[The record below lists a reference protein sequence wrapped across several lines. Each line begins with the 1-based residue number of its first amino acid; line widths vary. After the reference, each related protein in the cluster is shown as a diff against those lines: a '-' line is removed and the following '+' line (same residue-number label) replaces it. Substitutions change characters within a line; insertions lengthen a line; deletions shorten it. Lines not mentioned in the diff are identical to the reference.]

1 MPTSGSPGRVIRQRT
16 ARWAREG
23 LESKGQLTHPLEAQL
38 LVFVVRQAALHGL
51 LVHTFHVLV
60 LVLNALACGSG
71 LGQHMLM
78 RISTAIFKTPPA
90 EARATSRSC
99 ALQCNAIGKVDED
112 LFASW
117 ALVVE

>member
-60 LVLNALACGSG
+60 LVLLAVQVLAPPLVALAPVDA
-71 LGQHMLM
+71 L
-78 RISTAIFKTPPA
+78 AV
-90 EARATSRSC
+90 ARAAHQLAEVLRRV
-99 ALQCNAIGKVDED
+99 AVR
-112 LFASW
+112 
-117 ALVVE
+117 LVGELGHARPDVL